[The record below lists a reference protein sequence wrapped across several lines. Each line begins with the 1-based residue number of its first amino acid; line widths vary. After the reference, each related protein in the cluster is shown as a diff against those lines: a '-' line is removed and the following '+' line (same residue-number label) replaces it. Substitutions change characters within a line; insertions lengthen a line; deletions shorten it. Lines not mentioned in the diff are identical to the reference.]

1 MGRPDAAHSYR
12 DHSRLRM
19 LVEPTQS
26 KSRPRSVMAAPF
38 GLLVLAGRFCWP
50 ARNATFFSQTH
61 GGVVQMDLIFIFS
74 AILGMLAGS
83 RDREVVLQPV
93 LRTPLTL
100 SSSGVSK
107 EYLEAVTR
115 DAAVLTLN
123 RTPQSLD
130 YWMNSVLEMVHPSAY
145 GEVKA
150 DLLKIAEDQRGSSI
164 AQFFTMESLKVDT
177 EGLSSEVSGT
187 LHTMV
192 GRQEV
197 SAVQKTFH
205 YGWVYNGLSL
215 KLVQFGMVEKVE
227 PKKAVSS

>member
-1 MGRPDAAHSYR
+1 MDLSYSHTQNQR
-12 DHSRLRM
+12 VLKQRNM
-19 LVEPTQS
+19 LVVTS
-26 KSRPRSVMAAPF
+26 
-38 GLLVLAGRFCWP
+38 LVLAGLV
-50 ARNATFFSQTH
+50 AVL
-61 GGVVQMDLIFIFS
+61 GVAAS
-74 AILGMLAGS
+74 S

-100 SSSGVSK
+100 SSAGVSR

-130 YWMNSVLEMVHPSAY
+130 YWMKSVLEMVHPSAY
-145 GEVKA
+145 GQVKA
-150 DLLKIAEDQRGSSI
+150 DLLKIVDDQRGTSI
-164 AQFFTMESLKVDT
+164 AQFFTVESLKVDPQALT
-177 EGLSSEVSGT
+177 SEVTGV

-197 SAVQKTFH
+197 SATPKTFL

-215 KLVQFGMVEKVE
+215 KLVQFGMVEKAD
-227 PKKAVSS
+227 PKKAVTS

>member
-1 MGRPDAAHSYR
+1 MDLSYSHTQNQR
-12 DHSRLRM
+12 VLKQRNM
-19 LVEPTQS
+19 LVVTS
-26 KSRPRSVMAAPF
+26 LA
-38 GLLVLAGRFCWP
+38 LAGL
-50 ARNATFFSQTH
+50 AA
-61 GGVVQMDLIFIFS
+61 V
-74 AILGMLAGS
+74 LGIAASS

-100 SSSGVSK
+100 SSAGVSR

-130 YWMNSVLEMVHPSAY
+130 YWMKSVLEMVHPSAY
-145 GEVKA
+145 GQVKA
-150 DLLKIAEDQRGSSI
+150 DLLKIIDDQRGTSI
-164 AQFFTMESLKVDT
+164 AQFFTVESLKVDT
-177 EGLSSEVSGT
+177 DGLTSEVTGV

-197 SAVQKTFH
+197 SATPKTFH

-215 KLVQFGMVEKVE
+215 KLVQFGMVEKVD
-227 PKKAVSS
+227 PKKAVTS

>member
-1 MGRPDAAHSYR
+1 MDITHSHMQSQRVLKQRNMLLVASLALAA
-12 DHSRLRM
+12 LAAV
-19 LVEPTQS
+19 LG
-26 KSRPRSVMAAPF
+26 MAA
-38 GLLVLAGRFCWP
+38 A
-50 ARNATFFSQTH
+50 
-61 GGVVQMDLIFIFS
+61 
-74 AILGMLAGS
+74 S

-100 SSSGVSK
+100 SSSGVSR

-130 YWMNSVLEMVHPSAY
+130 YWMTSVLEMVHPSAY
-145 GEVKA
+145 GTVKA
-150 DLLKIAEDQRGSSI
+150 DLMKIVDDQRGSAI
-164 AQFFTMESLKVDT
+164 AQFFTMESLKIDP
-177 EGLSSEVSGT
+177 EGLNSEVTGV

-197 SAVQKTFH
+197 SATPKTFH

-215 KLVQFGMVEKVE
+215 KLVQFGMVEKVD
-227 PKKAVSS
+227 PKKAVSQ

>member
-1 MGRPDAAHSYR
+1 MDLAFSH
-12 DHSRLRM
+12 
-19 LVEPTQS
+19 TQS
-26 KSRPRSVMAAPF
+26 QRVLKQRNMLLATS
-38 GLLVLAGRFCWP
+38 LVLAGL
-50 ARNATFFSQTH
+50 A
-61 GGVVQMDLIFIFS
+61 G
-74 AILGMLAGS
+74 ILGITAAS

-100 SSSGVSK
+100 SSSGVSR

-130 YWMNSVLEMVHPSAY
+130 YWMKSVLEMVHPSAY
-145 GEVKA
+145 GAVKA
-150 DLLKIAEDQRGSSI
+150 DLLKIVDDQRGSAI
-164 AQFFTMESLKVDT
+164 AQYFTMESLKVDPDALT
-177 EGLSSEVSGT
+177 SEVTGV

-197 SAVQKTFH
+197 SAVTKTFH

-215 KLVQFGMVEKVE
+215 KLVQFGMVEKVD

>member
-1 MGRPDAAHSYR
+1 MDLSYSHTQNQR
-12 DHSRLRM
+12 VLKQRNM
-19 LVEPTQS
+19 LVATS
-26 KSRPRSVMAAPF
+26 LA
-38 GLLVLAGRFCWP
+38 LAGL
-50 ARNATFFSQTH
+50 AAVL
-61 GGVVQMDLIFIFS
+61 GVAAS
-74 AILGMLAGS
+74 S

-100 SSSGVSK
+100 SSEGVSR

-130 YWMNSVLEMVHPSAY
+130 YWMKSVLEMVHPSAY
-145 GEVKA
+145 GQVKA
-150 DLLKIAEDQRGSSI
+150 DLLKIIDDQRGTSI
-164 AQFFTMESLKVDT
+164 AQFFTVESLKVDP
-177 EGLSSEVSGT
+177 EGLTSEVTGV

-197 SAVQKTFH
+197 SATPKTFH

-215 KLVQFGMVEKVE
+215 KLVQFGMVEKVD
-227 PKKAVSS
+227 PKKAVTS

>member
-1 MGRPDAAHSYR
+1 MDLSYSHTQNQR
-12 DHSRLRM
+12 VLKQRNM
-19 LVEPTQS
+19 LVVTS
-26 KSRPRSVMAAPF
+26 LA
-38 GLLVLAGRFCWP
+38 LAGL
-50 ARNATFFSQTH
+50 AA
-61 GGVVQMDLIFIFS
+61 V
-74 AILGMLAGS
+74 LGIAASS

-100 SSSGVSK
+100 SSAGVSR

-130 YWMNSVLEMVHPSAY
+130 YWMKSVLEMVHPSAY
-145 GEVKA
+145 GQVKA
-150 DLLKIAEDQRGSSI
+150 DLLKIIDDQRGTSI
-164 AQFFTMESLKVDT
+164 AQFFTVESLKVDT
-177 EGLSSEVSGT
+177 DGLTSEVTGV

-197 SAVQKTFH
+197 SATSKTFH

-215 KLVQFGMVEKVE
+215 KLVQFGMVEKVD
-227 PKKAVSS
+227 PKKAVTS

>member
-1 MGRPDAAHSYR
+1 
-12 DHSRLRM
+12 
-19 LVEPTQS
+19 
-26 KSRPRSVMAAPF
+26 MAAPF
-38 GLLVLAGRFCWP
+38 GLLVFAGRLCWP

-61 GGVVQMDLIFIFS
+61 GGVAQMDLAFS
-74 AILGMLAGS
+74 HTQSQRVLKQRNMLLVACLVLAALAAILGIAAGS

-100 SSSGVSK
+100 SSSGVSR

-130 YWMNSVLEMVHPSAY
+130 YWMNAILEMVHPSAY

-150 DLLKIAEDQRGSSI
+150 DLLKIMEDQRGSSI

-177 EGLSSEVSGT
+177 EGLSSEVSGV